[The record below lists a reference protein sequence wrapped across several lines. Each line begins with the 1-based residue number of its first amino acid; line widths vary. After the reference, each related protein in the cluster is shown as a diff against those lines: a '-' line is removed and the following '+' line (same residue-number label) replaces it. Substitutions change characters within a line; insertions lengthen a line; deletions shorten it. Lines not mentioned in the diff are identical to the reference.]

1 MNYGTIF
8 QFNRQDNRNRNDIVP
23 AQFVTFV
30 TIDRN
35 SCLLLFAQLNL
46 CSYMHTYKGRNMISP
61 ALTEE
66 ITALHAGICSAL
78 ADPRRILILYALN
91 EKPSN
96 VSDIAEALG
105 ISQPTAS
112 RHLNLLRERGLVTAK
127 REGQSVVNT
136 LADQRIIQALDLLRE
151 VLASNLQSQAV
162 LAESVAERKE

>member
-1 MNYGTIF
+1 
-8 QFNRQDNRNRNDIVP
+8 
-23 AQFVTFV
+23 
-30 TIDRN
+30 
-35 SCLLLFAQLNL
+35 
-46 CSYMHTYKGRNMISP
+46 MITPS
-61 ALTEE
+61 LTEE
-66 ITALHAGICSAL
+66 ITELHAGICSAL

-91 EKPSN
+91 DKPSN
-96 VSDIAEALG
+96 VSDIADALG

-162 LAESVAERKE
+162 LAESVTESKE

>member
-1 MNYGTIF
+1 M
-8 QFNRQDNRNRNDIVP
+8 V
-23 AQFVTFV
+23 
-30 TIDRN
+30 
-35 SCLLLFAQLNL
+35 
-46 CSYMHTYKGRNMISP
+46 SP
-61 ALTEE
+61 TLTEE

-91 EKPSN
+91 DKPSN

-136 LADQRIIQALDLLRE
+136 LADNRIIQALDLLRQ
-151 VLASNLQSQAV
+151 VLASNLQSQAA
-162 LAESVAERKE
+162 LAESVTENK

>member
-1 MNYGTIF
+1 
-8 QFNRQDNRNRNDIVP
+8 
-23 AQFVTFV
+23 
-30 TIDRN
+30 
-35 SCLLLFAQLNL
+35 
-46 CSYMHTYKGRNMISP
+46 MISP

-105 ISQPTAS
+105 IGQSAAS

-162 LAESVAERKE
+162 LAESVAESKE

>member
-1 MNYGTIF
+1 M
-8 QFNRQDNRNRNDIVP
+8 V
-23 AQFVTFV
+23 
-30 TIDRN
+30 
-35 SCLLLFAQLNL
+35 
-46 CSYMHTYKGRNMISP
+46 SP

-78 ADPRRILILYALN
+78 AEPRRILILYALK

-105 ISQPTAS
+105 IGQPTAS

-136 LADQRIIQALDLLRE
+136 LADDRIIEALDLLRA
-151 VLASNLQSQAV
+151 VLASNLQSQAA
-162 LAESVAERKE
+162 LAETVSETKK

>member
-1 MNYGTIF
+1 M
-8 QFNRQDNRNRNDIVP
+8 V
-23 AQFVTFV
+23 
-30 TIDRN
+30 
-35 SCLLLFAQLNL
+35 
-46 CSYMHTYKGRNMISP
+46 SP
-61 ALTEE
+61 TLTEE

-78 ADPRRILILYALN
+78 ADPRRILMLYALN

-96 VSDIAEALG
+96 VSDIAQALG

-136 LADQRIIQALDLLRE
+136 LADQRIIQALDLLRA

-162 LAESVAERKE
+162 LAESVSEIKE